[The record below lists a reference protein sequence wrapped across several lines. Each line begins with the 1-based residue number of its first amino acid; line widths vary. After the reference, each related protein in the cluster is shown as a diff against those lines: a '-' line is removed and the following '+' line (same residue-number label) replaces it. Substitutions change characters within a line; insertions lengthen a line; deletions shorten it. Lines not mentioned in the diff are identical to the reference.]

1 MAVTCRAAGR
11 PSYRAKKSCVGIN
24 TIGITN
30 VVVAFIPT
38 GEDVMSIRVL
48 LADDCQPMLTA
59 MRRVL
64 LEESRIEVV
73 AEASTFAAT
82 MQAIADFKP
91 EVLVLD
97 LHLPESRNFKSE
109 FVKSQL
115 VSVSHTLAMSFA
127 NDAEAKALAES
138 YGVTLLDKMNLYVE
152 MIPAII
158 RCCSNRDSEFVK
170 YLRKPFKRKGHAALR
185 SVR

>member
-1 MAVTCRAAGR
+1 MAVPCRAACR
-11 PSYRAKKSCVGIN
+11 PSYRAKKYCVGIN
-24 TIGITN
+24 TIGITI
-30 VVVAFIPT
+30 VVVAFILT

-115 VSVSHTLAMSFA
+115 VSVPQTLAVSFS
-127 NDAEAKALAES
+127 NDSEAKALAES
-138 YGVTLLDKMNLYVE
+138 YGAAALLDKMNLYSE
-152 MIPAII
+152 MVPAIMGFI
-158 RCCSNRDSEFVK
+158 NQRQPTDTNSTTVK
-170 YLRKPFKRKGHAALR
+170 STKLSRRAKA
-185 SVR
+185 

>member
-1 MAVTCRAAGR
+1 M
-11 PSYRAKKSCVGIN
+11 P
-24 TIGITN
+24 
-30 VVVAFIPT
+30 
-38 GEDVMSIRVL
+38 IRVL
-48 LADDCQPMLTA
+48 LADDSACMLSA
-59 MRRVL
+59 IRQVL
-64 LEESRIEVV
+64 QEEPRIRIV
-73 AEASTFAAT
+73 AEASTFAST
-82 MQAIADFKP
+82 MQMIGDFKP
-91 EVLVLD
+91 EVLLFD
-97 LHLPESRNFKSE
+97 LHMGEKRNFTPA

-115 VSVSHTLAMSFA
+115 VSMSHTLAMSFA